1 MICFFHTIEKRQ
13 AMVFLFLQSL
23 LLILCLSESAH
34 GDKNKQSRVFFAPDN
49 TKMEEVVYSVNHSGS
64 VLSFKSGLERVIPL
78 LEKQKG
84 KTITP
89 ENFPRICILLDFKCA
104 PGLAPSKSMVDALVA
119 FLLRRGFGVNALSLV
134 YFSDQIEVGNFL
146 TGKKSY
152 QSFKIINSERGDY
165 FDRDWWHESSLP
177 STDHDRARLY
187 LDYPDQPDKRQELE
201 RKSYL
206 PACLFTEDTYW
217 INVAVAMDDLML
229 GIDGAVGSLTLGASS
244 NTDRFLKEKTIAN
257 AAASEILAIPEFWE
271 KRIFSILDMSRF
283 QFAGGGSFDAEF
295 IASSDTFL
303 IGVNPLSVDYH
314 GVCHIAKQRA
324 KKGFLHRPMNKISL
338 FEFGRQLG
346 LGDASAS
353 RLIQVTNRD

>member
-1 MICFFHTIEKRQ
+1 
-13 AMVFLFLQSL
+13 MVFLFLQSL
-23 LLILCLSESAH
+23 LLILCFSESAH
-34 GDKNKQSRVFFAPDN
+34 GDEKMQPGAFFASDDTN
-49 TKMEEVVYSVNHSGS
+49 LEEVVYSVNHSGS
-64 VLSFKSGLERVIPL
+64 LLSFRKGFERVIPL
-78 LEKQKG
+78 LEEQKG

-89 ENFPRICILLDFKCA
+89 ENFPKICIFLDLKCA
-104 PGLAPSKSMVDALVA
+104 PGLEPSHSMVDALLA
-119 FLLRRGFGVNALSLV
+119 FLWRRGFGMDAISLV
-134 YFSDQIEVGNFL
+134 YFADQIDVGNFL
-146 TGKKSY
+146 TGKKTY
-152 QSFKIINSERGDY
+152 QSFKIINSKRDEY

-177 STDHDRARLY
+177 STNHDRARLY

-244 NTDRFLKEKTIAN
+244 NTDRFLKEKTMAN

-314 GVCHIAKQRA
+314 GIRHIAKKRSE
-324 KKGFLHRPMNKISL
+324 KGFLHRPLNKISL

-353 RLIQVTNRD
+353 RLIQVANRN

>member
-1 MICFFHTIEKRQ
+1 
-13 AMVFLFLQSL
+13 MVFLFLQSL
-23 LLILCLSESAH
+23 LLILCLSESVH
-34 GDKNKQSRVFFAPDN
+34 GDKKMQSGAFFGSDE
-49 TKMEEVVYSVNHSGS
+49 KKLEEVVYSVNHSGS
-64 VLSFKSGLERVIPL
+64 QLSFRSGFERVFPL

-84 KTITP
+84 KKITP
-89 ENFPRICILLDFKCA
+89 ENFPRICIFLDFKCV
-104 PGLAPSKSMVDALVA
+104 PGLSPSQSMVDALVG
-119 FLLRRGFGVNALSLV
+119 FLWRRGFGVDALSLV
-134 YFSDQIEVGNFL
+134 YFADKIEVGNFL
-146 TGKKSY
+146 TGKKTY
-152 QSFKIINSERGDY
+152 QSFRIINSKMDEY
-165 FDRDWWHESSLP
+165 FDQDWWHESSLP
-177 STDHDRARLY
+177 STDHDRARLF
-187 LDYPDQPDKRQELE
+187 LDYPNQPEKRQELE

-206 PACLFTEDTYW
+206 PACLFKEDTYW

-244 NTDRFLKEKTIAN
+244 NTDRFLKEKTMAN

-314 GVCHIAKQRA
+314 GIRHIAKQRSE
-324 KKGFLHRPMNKISL
+324 KGFLHRPLNKISL

-346 LGDASAS
+346 LGDGSAS
-353 RLIQVTNRD
+353 RLIQVINPD

>member
-1 MICFFHTIEKRQ
+1 
-13 AMVFLFLQSL
+13 MVFLFIKSL
-23 LLILCLSESAH
+23 LLILCFSESAH
-34 GDKNKQSRVFFAPDN
+34 GDEKMQSGAFFASDN
-49 TKMEEVVYSVNHSGS
+49 TKLEEVVYSVNHSGS
-64 VLSFKSGLERVIPL
+64 LLSFRKGFERVIPL
-78 LEKQKG
+78 LEEQGG

-89 ENFPRICILLDFKCA
+89 ENFPKICIFLDLKCA
-104 PGLAPSKSMVDALVA
+104 PGLEPSQSMVDALLA
-119 FLLRRGFGVNALSLV
+119 FLRRRGFGVDALSLV
-134 YFSDQIEVGNFL
+134 YFTDQIEVGNFL
-146 TGKKSY
+146 TGKKTY
-152 QSFKIINSERGDY
+152 QSFKIINSKRDEY
-165 FDRDWWHESSLP
+165 FDRGWWHESSLP

-244 NTDRFLKEKTIAN
+244 NTDRFLKEKTMAN

-314 GVCHIAKQRA
+314 GIRHIAKQRSE
-324 KKGFLHRPMNKISL
+324 KGFQYRPLDKISL
-338 FEFGRQLG
+338 FKFGRQLG

-353 RLIQVTNRD
+353 QLFQVKYRD